1 MEDRQEKT
9 LLRPNGEDAAPIR
22 IGDIS
27 NIEDAQM
34 IESDK
39 QNARNKK
46 IFYYAIGVFIILAV
60 ILAIVLPLTL
70 NAKPSG
76 PVPGPFVQE
85 ATFNGTVCINK
96 TQAFLL
102 QKKLSGT
109 TK

>member
-46 IFYYAIGVFIILAV
+46 IFYYTIGIFIILAV

-70 NAKPSG
+70 NAKPSE
-76 PVPGPFVQE
+76 PVPGPFIQE
-85 ATFNGTVCINK
+85 ATFNGTVCINQDLSSSSSKK
-96 TQAFLL
+96 TFRDY
-102 QKKLSGT
+102 
-109 TK
+109 